1 MSVPEPLLSESEL
14 SLPKYSVNKVVHCAY
29 VCNAPVQRRP
39 RIAYSTASPVG
50 RVAASVT
57 AVSVALFVGCSVVA
71 VITEARPLFVVFVV
85 VPLMFCCH
93 PLPSSMFFFQHVTSA
108 T

>member
-1 MSVPEPLLSESEL
+1 M
-14 SLPKYSVNKVVHCAY
+14 
-29 VCNAPVQRRP
+29 PV
-39 RIAYSTASPVG
+39 AFFVG
-50 RVAASVT
+50 WPMVAVITEAWP
-57 AVSVALFVGCSVVA
+57 LFVGCSVVA

>member
-1 MSVPEPLLSESEL
+1 M
-14 SLPKYSVNKVVHCAY
+14 Y
-29 VCNAPVQRRP
+29 NAPVQRRP

-57 AVSVALFVGCSVVA
+57 AVSVALFVGWSVVA
-71 VITEARPLFVVFVV
+71 VITEAWPLLVGWSVVAVITEAWPLFVVFVV
-85 VPLMFCCH
+85 VPRMLCCH